1 MNRRERFE
9 AAVSGGTV
17 DRPPV
22 TAWVH
27 FLSDH
32 LDGEAVAE
40 LHRRFFA
47 AYDWDFL
54 KVMTDYRYPVPAGVM
69 NLEDPASLRAF
80 RVLGLDEPAFARQ
93 LDCLRSL
100 RASLGAPVPLVETAF
115 DPYQQIMRNVGFDQ
129 APYILEH
136 RREALAAIETVAQ
149 TTCDYV
155 RAARTAGADALFF
168 SINGAIREGNPR
180 GVSEE
185 VHRTFQ
191 KPFDLAVLAAAEG
204 MVRILHVHGAGIDLA
219 RIADYPYDVLSVS
232 DRLAGNPT
240 LADLRRYTDKCLMGG
255 IDETKVQERSLPLVA
270 AEIDDAIA
278 QAGRS
283 RLILSPGCTVPSF
296 TPMRTLSYLREYTR
310 SL

>member
-1 MNRRERFE
+1 MNKRERFH
-9 AAVSGGTV
+9 AAVSGAPI

-32 LDGEAVAE
+32 LDGESTAE
-40 LHRRFFA
+40 LHRRFLA
-47 AYDWDFL
+47 AYDWDLL
-54 KVMTDYRYPVPAGVM
+54 KVMNDYRYPVPAGVRS
-69 NLEDPASLRAF
+69 LADPASLRAF
-80 RVLGLDEPAFARQ
+80 RVLDLDEPAFARQ

-100 RASLGAPVPLVETAF
+100 RASLGEAVPLVETAF

-129 APYILEH
+129 APHILEH
-136 RREALAAIETVAQ
+136 RSEALAAIETVAH
-149 TTCDYV
+149 TTCDYI
-155 RAARTAGADALFF
+155 RAARSAGADALFF

-185 VHRTFQ
+185 VHRIFQ
-191 KPFDLAVLAAAEG
+191 KPFDLAVLGAAEG

-219 RIADYPYDVLSVS
+219 RVADYPYDVLSVS
-232 DRLAGNPT
+232 DRLPGNPT
-240 LADLRRYTDKCLMGG
+240 LAQLRSVTDKCLMGG
-255 IDETKVQERSLPLVA
+255 IDETRVQERSLPLIA

-278 QAGRS
+278 QAGRE

-310 SL
+310 AL

>member
-1 MNRRERFE
+1 MNKRDRFH
-9 AAVSGGTV
+9 AAVSGAAV

-32 LDGEAVAE
+32 LDGELTAE
-40 LHRRFFA
+40 LHRRFLA
-47 AYDWDFL
+47 AYDWDVL
-54 KVMTDYRYPVPAGVM
+54 KVMNDYRYPVPAGVRS
-69 NLEDPASLRAF
+69 LADPASLRAF

-100 RASLGAPVPLVETAF
+100 RASLGESVPIVETAF

-136 RREALAAIETVAQ
+136 RREALAAIETVAE
-149 TTCDYV
+149 TTCDYI
-155 RAARTAGADALFF
+155 RAAKSAGADALFF

-191 KPFDLAVLAAAEG
+191 KPYDLDLLTAAEG
-204 MVRILHVHGAGIDLA
+204 MVRILHVHGAGIDLS
-219 RIADYPYDVLSVS
+219 RVADYPYDVLSVS
-232 DRLAGNPT
+232 DRLPGNPT
-240 LADLRRYTDKCLMGG
+240 LAELRRLTGKCLMGG
-255 IDETKVQERSLPLVA
+255 IDETKVQERSLALIGD
-270 AEIDDAIA
+270 EIDDAIA
-278 QAGRS
+278 QAGRQ

-296 TPMRTLSYLREYTR
+296 TPMRTLSYLREHTR
-310 SL
+310 AL

>member
-1 MNRRERFE
+1 MNKRERFL
-9 AAVSGGTV
+9 AAVSGAAV

-32 LDGEAVAE
+32 LDGEVTAD
-40 LHRRFFA
+40 LHRRFLA
-47 AYDWDFL
+47 AYDWDLL
-54 KVMTDYRYPVPAGVM
+54 KVMNDYRYPLPAGVQT
-69 NLEDPASLRAF
+69 LADPASLRAF
-80 RVLGLDEPAFARQ
+80 RVLGLTEPAFARQ
-93 LDCLRSL
+93 LACLRSL
-100 RASLGAPVPLVETAF
+100 RASLGDEVPMAETAF

-155 RAARTAGADALFF
+155 RAAKAAGADALFF
-168 SINGAIREGNPR
+168 SINGAIQEGHPR
-180 GVSEE
+180 GVSAE

-191 KPFDLAVLAAAEG
+191 KPFDLQVLEAAEG

-219 RIADYPYDVLSVS
+219 RVADYPYDVLSVS
-232 DRLAGNPT
+232 DRLAGNPG
-240 LADLRRYTDKCLMGG
+240 LAELRRFTDKCLMGG
-255 IDETKVQERSLPLVA
+255 IDETRLQERSLPLVQ

-278 QAGRS
+278 QAGRD

-296 TPMRTLSYLREYTR
+296 TPMRTLAFVREYTR
-310 SL
+310 TL

>member
-1 MNRRERFE
+1 MNKRERFH
-9 AAVSGGTV
+9 AAIFGAAV

-32 LDGEAVAE
+32 LDGEVTAD
-40 LHRRFFA
+40 LHRRFLA
-47 AYDWDFL
+47 AYDWDVL
-54 KVMTDYRYPVPAGVM
+54 KVMNDYRYPMPAGVRT
-69 NLEDPASLRAF
+69 LEDPGSLRAF

-93 LDCLRSL
+93 LACLRSL
-100 RASLGAPVPLVETAF
+100 RASLGDAVPMVETAF

-129 APYILEH
+129 AARIIEH
-136 RREALAAIETVAQ
+136 RREALAAIETVAE
-149 TTCDYV
+149 TTRDYI
-155 RAARTAGADALFF
+155 RAARAAGVDALFF

-219 RIADYPYDVLSVS
+219 RVADYPYDVLSVS

-240 LADLRRYTDKCLMGG
+240 LADLRRFTDKCLMGG
-255 IDETKVQERSLPLVA
+255 IDETRIQERSLPLIG

-278 QAGRS
+278 QAGRQ

-296 TPMRTLSYLREYTR
+296 TSMRTLSFVREYTR